1 MGVEEKQ
8 IKGTR
13 CRFYGFGQF
22 WVGENGKVVAV
33 KSRQKI
39 SFSEIPTT
47 KVIEIETIQDGE
59 HYVTVKGVKYLIRN
73 AVYRCFCYW
82 PKDGK
87 EYEVVYKDGNKDN
100 LHYKNLDLK
109 EKVYIPPTV
118 TTEDKVKLN
127 NGLTITK
134 EGEVYQG
141 KKKVDIYDFIY
152 DSDAD
157 LFCCINP
164 YVSNPKESR
173 QRISVEELMDT
184 AGYIHGDKKAFKM
197 PGVLHRDNDPYNCK
211 SDNLEWVDTTD
222 SRYQEYEQARKE
234 YRHNRNVELNPNKPL
249 HPGW

>member
-33 KSRQKI
+33 NSRQKI
-39 SFSEIPTT
+39 AFSEIPTT
-47 KVIEIETIQDGE
+47 KVIDIKTMKDGE
-59 HYVTVKGVKYLIRN
+59 HYVTVKGAKYLIRN

-87 EYEVVYKDGNKDN
+87 DYEVVYKDGNKDN

-109 EKVYIPPTV
+109 EKDYIPPTV
-118 TTEDKVKLN
+118 TTKDKVKLN

-141 KKKVDIYDFIY
+141 KKKVDIHDFIY
-152 DSDAD
+152 DSDVD

-211 SDNLEWVDTTD
+211 SDNLEWVDSTD